1 MMQMAVVLTSA
12 TRAKTN
18 CELIKRL
25 IVSTERLSLFFIIMK
40 QFLNVEVST
49 KRFEYQKS
57 C

>member
-25 IVSTERLSLFFIIMK
+25 VVSTERLSLFFIIMK